1 MKLVILNMILLGIC
15 TLLDLPLIY
24 QALLLIWILVYILFI
39 LCKEDLS

>member
-1 MKLVILNMILLGIC
+1 MYIVILNMILLGIF

-39 LCKEDLS
+39 LCMEDLS

>member
-1 MKLVILNMILLGIC
+1 MYIVILNMILLGTF

>member
-1 MKLVILNMILLGIC
+1 MYIVILNMILLGIF